1 MRATS
6 VLLALVLAAVAGCD
20 DREVTRVICH
30 NANCVEPTDPE
41 LDDTLGA
48 MQESL
53 ALRIGGRP
61 AIDALEVDSYWRG
74 SDDTCL
80 FAHDLVKPRTTTI
93 DEMTAELATYITSAS
108 ELGRHPGPFRIY
120 FELKQHVDPDESVKH
135 TDAQRL
141 AHVDCAWRAYET
153 IANASMVSGKPI
165 EFVFSSFSP
174 AILRD
179 VLARKPA
186 STPIPFLLDTFY
198 GIPAPLSSETQPLD
212 DFAGIPLDIVE
223 IHPHWIHDAQIE
235 GLHSLGVEIVFWTFS
250 ATTETFNAI
259 DQYEPDAVGTSE
271 AQLMVRWLEN

>member
-1 MRATS
+1 MRATR
-6 VLLALVLAAVAGCD
+6 LLVAVIAVVASGCD

-53 ALRIGGRP
+53 ALRISGRP

-93 DEMTAELATYITSAS
+93 DEMTTELATYITSGA
-108 ELGRHPGPFRIY
+108 ELGRHAGPFRIY
-120 FELKQHVDPDESVKH
+120 FELKQHVDPDEAVKH
-135 TDAQRL
+135 NDAQRI
-141 AHVDCAWRAYET
+141 AHVDCAWRAYEM
-153 IANASMVSGKPI
+153 IANASMVSGREI

-174 AILRD
+174 ALLREIM
-179 VLARKPA
+179 VRKPP

-198 GIPAPLSSETQPLD
+198 GIPKPLSGETQPLD

-235 GLHSLGVEIVFWTFS
+235 GLNSLGLEIVFWTFS